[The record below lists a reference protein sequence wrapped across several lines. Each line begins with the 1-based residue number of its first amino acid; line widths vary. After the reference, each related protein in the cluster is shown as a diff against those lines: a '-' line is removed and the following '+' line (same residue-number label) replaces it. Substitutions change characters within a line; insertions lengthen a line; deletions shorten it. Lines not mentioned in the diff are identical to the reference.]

1 MCEENKKDD
10 AKIKSLEVEI
20 TRTNYVSPGV
30 TRFAESFSNKIDKCK
45 EDLVKEPGIA
55 SFHSSLQTQSNFFN
69 NVKIFAG
76 KLLKKYHFTHD
87 ISEADK
93 EGYYN
98 VIYRIGSIEDYEEVF
113 KAILEFKQSNSDI
126 KSTGFSYKGYIKC
139 TSFSYIGEEISFE
152 IDPEKKD
159 ITITCRFNQ
168 HGKKYQILE
177 DDFIKVHTFK
187 SCISDGEMS
196 IVEIKLYR
204 IQALKT
210 FTKPGGYNPVV
221 HVGELGGYVE
231 AEDNLSQDGNCWLF
245 DKARVKDGGKVL
257 DDAIV
262 YDKSLISKNSI
273 IRGRSVIGGHCFVT
287 NQSVIIDSRL
297 EGNVTVTGYSI
308 IHSGSYLYGDIK
320 VDKSD
325 IGCLVNL
332 SGRIS
337 VNKSRITAPLELCGD
352 YELNFDVDTPHSV
365 IGYNIGM
372 PGGRLFAIKN
382 IVASEVE
389 DKWSTNDFVGT
400 GAELIDFIRDSDDEQ
415 RINYVRSIVENH
427 LNFFKL
433 KGN

>member
-10 AKIKSLEVEI
+10 AKIKSLEKEFTYI
-20 TRTNYVSPGV
+20 RHLSP
-30 TRFAESFSNKIDKCK
+30 ES
-45 EDLVKEPGIA
+45 A
-55 SFHSSLQTQSNFFN
+55 RSSAQSPNSFFN
-69 NVKIFAG
+69 EIKIFVG
-76 KLLKKYHFTHD
+76 TLLKKYHFTHD
-87 ISEADK
+87 ISETDK

-98 VIYRIGSIEDYEEVF
+98 VVYRYDLGDIDYEEVF
-113 KAILEFKQSNSDI
+113 KHITEFKQSNSGI
-126 KSTGFSYKGYIKC
+126 KSTGFSYN
-139 TSFSYIGEEISFE
+139 GEEISFE
-152 IDPEKKD
+152 IDSEKKE

-168 HGKKYQILE
+168 NGKKYQILK

-262 YDKSLISKNSI
+262 CDKSLISKNSI

-372 PGGRLFAIKN
+372 PLGSLFNIKN
-382 IVASEVE
+382 IVASKVE
-389 DKWSTNDFVGT
+389 DKWSACDFVGT
-400 GAELIDFIRDSDDEQ
+400 GAELIDFIQGSDDE
-415 RINYVRSIVENH
+415 RTIDYIRSIVENH

>member
-20 TRTNYVSPGV
+20 TRINYVSPGV

-69 NVKIFAG
+69 NVKIFVG

-113 KAILEFKQSNSDI
+113 KVILEFKQSNSDI
-126 KSTGFSYKGYIKC
+126 KSVGFSYKGDIKC
-139 TSFSYIGEEISFE
+139 TSFSYNGEEISFE

-187 SCISDGEMS
+187 SCISDGETS

-210 FTKPGGYNPVV
+210 FTKPGGFNPVV

-231 AEDNLSQDGNCWLF
+231 VEDNLSQDGNCWLF

-262 YDKSLISKNSI
+262 YDKCLVSKNSI
-273 IRGRSVIGGHCFVT
+273 IRGRSVVGGHCFVT
-287 NQSVIIDSRL
+287 NQSVIIDSKL
-297 EGNVTVTGYSI
+297 EGNVIVNGHST
-308 IHSGSYLYGDIK
+308 IHSGAYLYGEIG
-320 VDKSD
+320 VDQSD
-325 IGCLVNL
+325 VGNLVNL
-332 SGRIS
+332 IGRIS
-337 VNKSRITAPLELCGD
+337 VKKSRITAPLELSGD
-352 YELNFDVDTPHSV
+352 YELNFDVSDPHSV
-365 IGYNIGM
+365 IGYNVGM
-372 PGGRLFAIKN
+372 PGSRLFAIKN
-382 IVASEVE
+382 IVASKVE
-389 DKWSTNDFVGT
+389 DKWSTGDFVGT

>member
-1 MCEENKKDD
+1 MNDEIKKDD
-10 AKIKSLEVEI
+10 AKIKSLETEFTYI
-20 TRTNYVSPGV
+20 KHLSP
-30 TRFAESFSNKIDKCK
+30 ES
-45 EDLVKEPGIA
+45 A
-55 SFHSSLQTQSNFFN
+55 HSSAQSPNNFFN
-69 NVKIFAG
+69 NVKIFVG
-76 KLLKKYHFTHD
+76 ELLKKYHFTHD
-87 ISEADK
+87 ISETDK

-98 VIYRIGSIEDYEEVF
+98 VTYSIGSIEDYEEVF
-113 KAILEFKQSNSDI
+113 KVILEFKQSNYDI
-126 KSTGFSYKGYIKC
+126 KSTGFSYKGDIKC
-139 TSFSYIGEEISFE
+139 TGFSFNGEEISFE

-168 HGKKYQILE
+168 NGKKYQILE

-187 SCISDGEMS
+187 SCISDGETS

-297 EGNVTVTGYSI
+297 EGNIIVTEYSI

-372 PGGRLFAIKN
+372 SLGSLFNIKN
-382 IVASEVE
+382 IVASKVE
-389 DKWSTNDFVGT
+389 DKWSACDFVGT

-415 RINYVRSIVENH
+415 RINYVRSIVEYH

>member
-20 TRTNYVSPGV
+20 TRDNYVSPGV
-30 TRFAESFSNKIDKCK
+30 TKFAESFLNKIDKCK

-69 NVKIFAG
+69 NVKIFVG
-76 KLLKKYHFTHD
+76 ELLKKYHFTHD
-87 ISEADK
+87 ISETDK

-98 VIYRIGSIEDYEEVF
+98 VTYSIGSIEDYEEVY
-113 KAILEFKQSNSDI
+113 KEIAEFKQSDSDI
-126 KSTGFSYKGYIKC
+126 NSIGFSYN
-139 TSFSYIGEEISFE
+139 GEEISF
-152 IDPEKKD
+152 DVNPEEKD
-159 ITITCRFNQ
+159 IAITCRFSQN
-168 HGKKYQILE
+168 GKKYQILK
-177 DDFIKVHTFK
+177 DDFVKAHTFK

-231 AEDNLSQDGNCWLF
+231 SEDNLSHEGSCWLF

-262 YDKSLISKNSI
+262 YDKCLVSKNSI
-273 IRGRSVIGGHCFVT
+273 VRGGSVVGGHCFIT

-297 EGNVTVTGYSI
+297 EGNVIVNGHST
-308 IHSGSYLYGDIK
+308 IHSRAYLYGEIG
-320 VDKSD
+320 VDQSN
-325 IGCLVNL
+325 IGGLVNL
-332 SGRIS
+332 IGRIS
-337 VNKSRITAPLELCGD
+337 VKKSKITAPLELSGD
-352 YELNFDVDTPHSV
+352 YELNFDVSDPHSV
-365 IGYNIGM
+365 IGYNVGM

-382 IVASEVE
+382 IVASKVE
-389 DKWSTNDFVGT
+389 DKWSTGDFVGT
-400 GAELIDFIRDSDDEQ
+400 GEELIDFIRDSDDEQ
-415 RINYVRSIVENH
+415 RINYVRSIVDNH

>member
-1 MCEENKKDD
+1 MNDEIKKDN
-10 AKIKSLEVEI
+10 AKIKSLETEFI
-20 TRTNYVSPGV
+20 YIKHLSPEM
-30 TRFAESFSNKIDKCK
+30 A
-45 EDLVKEPGIA
+45 
-55 SFHSSLQTQSNFFN
+55 HSSAQSPNNFFN
-69 NVKIFAG
+69 NIKIFVG
-76 KLLKKYHFTHD
+76 ELLKKYHFTHD

-98 VIYRIGSIEDYEEVF
+98 VIYSIGSIEDYEEVY
-113 KAILEFKQSNSDI
+113 KEIAEFKQSDSDI
-126 KSTGFSYKGYIKC
+126 NSIGFSYN
-139 TSFSYIGEEISFE
+139 GEEISFE

-372 PGGRLFAIKN
+372 SLGSLFNIKN
-382 IVASEVE
+382 IVASKVE
-389 DKWSTNDFVGT
+389 DKWSACDFVGT
-400 GAELIDFIRDSDDEQ
+400 GAELIDFIQGSNDE
-415 RINYVRSIVENH
+415 RTIDYIRSIVENH

>member
-1 MCEENKKDD
+1 MNDEIKKDD
-10 AKIKSLEVEI
+10 TKIKSLEKEFI
-20 TRTNYVSPGV
+20 YIRHLSPEMA
-30 TRFAESFSNKIDKCK
+30 R
-45 EDLVKEPGIA
+45 
-55 SFHSSLQTQSNFFN
+55 SSARSPNDFFN
-69 NVKIFAG
+69 NVKIFVG
-76 KLLKKYHFTHD
+76 ELLKKYHFTHD

-98 VIYRIGSIEDYEEVF
+98 VTYSISSIEDYEEVY
-113 KAILEFKQSNSDI
+113 KEIAEFKQSDSDI
-126 KSTGFSYKGYIKC
+126 NSIGFSYN
-139 TSFSYIGEEISFE
+139 GEEISF
-152 IDPEKKD
+152 DVNPEVKD

-168 HGKKYQILE
+168 HGKKYQILK

-210 FTKPGGYNPVV
+210 FTKPGGCNPVV

-231 AEDNLSQDGNCWLF
+231 AEDNLSQDGNCWIF

-262 YDKSLISKNSI
+262 YDKCLVSKNSI
-273 IRGRSVIGGHCFVT
+273 VRGGSVVGGYCFVT
-287 NQSVIIDSRL
+287 NQSVITDSRL
-297 EGNVTVTGYSI
+297 EGNVIVNGHSI
-308 IHSGSYLYGDIK
+308 IHSGAYLYGEIG
-320 VDKSD
+320 VDQSEIVD
-325 IGCLVNL
+325 LVNL
-332 SGRIS
+332 VGRIS
-337 VNKSRITAPLELCGD
+337 IKQSRITAPLELSGD

-365 IGYNIGM
+365 IGYNVGM

-382 IVASEVE
+382 IVASKVE
-389 DKWSTNDFVGT
+389 DKWSTGDFVGT

-415 RINYVRSIVENH
+415 RIDYIRSIVENH

>member
-1 MCEENKKDD
+1 MNDEIKKDD

-30 TRFAESFSNKIDKCK
+30 TKFAESFSNKIDKCK

-69 NVKIFAG
+69 NVKIFVG
-76 KLLKKYHFTHD
+76 TLLKKYHFTHD

-113 KAILEFKQSNSDI
+113 KVILEFKQSNSDI
-126 KSTGFSYKGYIKC
+126 KSTGFSYN
-139 TSFSYIGEEISFE
+139 GEEISFE

-159 ITITCRFNQ
+159 IAITCRFNQ

-273 IRGRSVIGGHCFVT
+273 IRGSSVIGGHCFVT

-372 PGGRLFAIKN
+372 PGGRLFSIKN

-389 DKWSTNDFVGT
+389 DKWSANDFVGT

>member
-1 MCEENKKDD
+1 MNDEIKKDD
-10 AKIKSLEVEI
+10 AKIKSLETEFTYI
-20 TRTNYVSPGV
+20 KHLSPEM
-30 TRFAESFSNKIDKCK
+30 A
-45 EDLVKEPGIA
+45 
-55 SFHSSLQTQSNFFN
+55 HSSARSPNNFFN
-69 NVKIFAG
+69 NVKIFVG
-76 KLLKKYHFTHD
+76 ELLKKYHFTHD

-98 VIYRIGSIEDYEEVF
+98 VTYSIGSVEDYEEVY
-113 KAILEFKQSNSDI
+113 KDITEFKQSDSDI
-126 KSTGFSYKGYIKC
+126 KSTGFSYN
-139 TSFSYIGEEISFE
+139 GEEISFDT
-152 IDPEKKD
+152 IPEKKD
-159 ITITCRFNQ
+159 IAITCRFNQ
-168 HGKKYQILE
+168 NGKKYQILE

-262 YDKSLISKNSI
+262 YDKSLISKNAI

-372 PGGRLFAIKN
+372 SLGSLFNIKN
-382 IVASEVE
+382 IVASKVE
-389 DKWSTNDFVGT
+389 DKWSACDFVGT
-400 GAELIDFIRDSDDEQ
+400 GAELIDFIQGSNDE
-415 RINYVRSIVENH
+415 RTIDYIRSIVENH

>member
-1 MCEENKKDD
+1 MCDEIKKDD
-10 AKIKSLEVEI
+10 AKIKSLEKEFI
-20 TRTNYVSPGV
+20 YIKHLSPEM
-30 TRFAESFSNKIDKCK
+30 A
-45 EDLVKEPGIA
+45 
-55 SFHSSLQTQSNFFN
+55 HSSAQSPNNFFN
-69 NVKIFAG
+69 NIKIFVG
-76 KLLKKYHFTHD
+76 NLLKKYHFTHD
-87 ISEADK
+87 ISETDK
-93 EGYYN
+93 EGYYS
-98 VIYRIGSIEDYEEVF
+98 VTYSIGSIEDYEEVF
-113 KAILEFKQSNSDI
+113 KVILEFKQSNSDI
-126 KSTGFSYKGYIKC
+126 KSTGFSYKGDIKC
-139 TSFSYIGEEISFE
+139 TGFSYNGEEISFE

-262 YDKSLISKNSI
+262 YDKSLISKNAI
-273 IRGRSVIGGHCFVT
+273 IRGHSVIGGHCFVT

-337 VNKSRITAPLELCGD
+337 VNKSRITTPLELCGE

-372 PGGRLFAIKN
+372 PLGSLFNIKN
-382 IVASEVE
+382 IVASKVE
-389 DKWSTNDFVGT
+389 DKWSANDFVGT

>member
-1 MCEENKKDD
+1 MCDEIEKDD

-20 TRTNYVSPGV
+20 TRTNYVSPG
-30 TRFAESFSNKIDKCK
+30 TTKFAESFLNKIDKCK

-69 NVKIFAG
+69 NIKIFVG

-87 ISEADK
+87 ISEADS

-98 VIYRIGSIEDYEEVF
+98 VIYRFNLGEDCEELPKDIF
-113 KAILEFKQSNSDI
+113 DFKQSNSFTI
-126 KSTGFSYKGYIKC
+126 SSGFCYN
-139 TSFSYIGEEISFE
+139 GEEISFE
-152 IDPEKKD
+152 IDQEKKE

-210 FTKPGGYNPVV
+210 FTKPGGCNPIV
-221 HVGELGGYVE
+221 HVGELGGYIE

-273 IRGRSVIGGHCFVT
+273 IRGRSVVGGHCFVT

-297 EGNVTVTGYSI
+297 EGNVIVNGHST
-308 IHSGSYLYGDIK
+308 IHSGAYLYGEIG
-320 VDKSD
+320 VDQSN
-325 IGCLVNL
+325 IGGLVNL
-332 SGRIS
+332 IGRIS
-337 VNKSRITAPLELCGD
+337 VKKSRITAPLELSGD
-352 YELNFDVDTPHSV
+352 YELNFDVSDPHSV
-365 IGYNIGM
+365 IGYNVGM

-382 IVASEVE
+382 IVASKVE
-389 DKWSTNDFVGT
+389 DKWSTGDFVGT

-415 RINYVRSIVENH
+415 RINYVRSIVEHH